1 MVKRLAVC
9 LRLFALASV
18 VALAGC
24 YVSTKPLITPQT
36 ADYPIADG
44 THLDRYVPAGK
55 PGEYRLT
62 KNGRTLHRRGAYY
75 YYVEDGDPKES
86 IPFLLKKIGDEN
98 YIAQMADSR
107 DPAKAGE
114 YGYQWLT
121 FDGKAVVQYGANC
134 PARQEWV
141 IRELLDRIEDTAT
154 PRCIVSNIEKLATLL
169 KEAAKNAAPEAKFV
183 LSPAKP

>member
-9 LRLFALASV
+9 LRLSALASIV
-18 VALAGC
+18 MLAGC
-24 YVSTKPLITPQT
+24 YVSTKPLITPKT

-44 THLDRYVPAGK
+44 THFDRYVPAGK

-62 KNGRTLHRRGAYY
+62 KTGRTLRRTGAYY
-75 YYVEDGDPKES
+75 YYVEDNEPKKS
-86 IPFLLKKIGDEN
+86 IPFLLKKISDKN

-107 DPAKAGE
+107 DPAKVGE

-121 FDGKAVVQYGANC
+121 FDKKAIVQYSANC

-141 IRELLDRIEDTAT
+141 IRELLDRIENTAT
-154 PRCIVSNIEKLATLL
+154 PRCIVSNMEKLATVL